1 MDILILHNPTAGKG
15 RFSGKKI
22 VRLFRYNAQKIAYID
37 IKKTKISK
45 KDARKADMIVVAGGD
60 GTVGKVI
67 RALDGLVRPL
77 LIVPLG
83 TANNIARALGL
94 PMNPEQI
101 AQQFARW
108 DTRALDLGVVTGGFG
123 LRLFIEGVGVG
134 AIAELVATGDARDME
149 TDEEKRFGETAPG
162 DIVQRAQPQRWHAVA
177 DGKRLPQDLLLLEVL
192 NMPLVGPSL
201 PLANRGAP
209 DDGLLDVAFLRPD
222 HRDSFVRWLD
232 SDRSTLPQGLEV
244 LQAREVS
251 FDWQNGP
258 LLVDDHLPDPP
269 AAPDRIN
276 VRLVAKHLCLL
287 APPNASAPSEGD

>member
-1 MDILILHNPTAGKG
+1 MNILILHNPKAGDG
-15 RFSGKKI
+15 RLSGKEI
-22 VRLFRYNAQKIAYID
+22 VRLFRKNSHKVVYKNT
-37 IKKTKISK
+37 KKTKITR
-45 KDARKADMIVVAGGD
+45 KDAKEADIIVVAGGD

-67 RALDGLVRPL
+67 RALNGLVRPL

-94 PMNPEQI
+94 PMDPALI

-108 DTRALDLGVVTGGFG
+108 DTRMLDLGVVTGSFG
-123 LRLFIEGVGVG
+123 LRLFIEGVGIG
-134 AIAELVATGDARDME
+134 AIADLVATGDARDME
-149 TDEEKRFGETAPG
+149 TDEEKRFGEDAPG

-177 DGKRLPQDLLLLEVL
+177 DGKSLPDDLLLLEVL

-201 PLANRGAP
+201 PLANSGAP

-222 HRDSFVRWLD
+222 HRESFVRWLD

-244 LQAREVS
+244 LHAREVS
-251 FDWQNGP
+251 FDWQTGP

-269 AAPDRIN
+269 AARSRIN
-276 VRLVAKHLCLL
+276 VQLVAKHLPLL
-287 APPNASAPSEGD
+287 SPPNASAPTEGD